1 MTLGLGIDT
10 GGTFTDAVLL
20 ELETKRVLGLSKAH
34 TTSDDLC
41 VGIKKSLEALD
52 GQSLKRV
59 GLVSLSTT
67 LATNSIVE
75 GKGGVVGYLLIG
87 SGVERP
93 LPSRYVAFVRGGH
106 TMSGRQKEPL
116 DEQAVRLAIETMKD
130 HVDAFAVTGFFSVR
144 NPEHELRVREM
155 IAAVCGLP
163 CVCGH
168 ELTQSLGFYER
179 ALTAGLN
186 AGLLPLIE
194 DLINSVRLVLSQ
206 FGIGAPLMVVRGDGA
221 LISEQVARQRPVETI
236 LSGPA
241 ASVSGAAFL
250 SDQSEGVV
258 VDIGGTTTDI
268 SVISGGRPRVREDGA
283 VVNSWATRVSAVDAF
298 TIGAGGDSEVGVYA
312 DGKVTVG
319 PKRAVPL
326 CFLASRYPYLT
337 DELREIEE
345 YGYDPVLHQPVHV
358 AVLAHTRFARSGLT
372 GEEGRVLSA
381 LADGPH
387 SLFHLGKVLCSDPN
401 LLPLAELERRGIIVR
416 ACITPTDVLHFKG
429 EYVVYDREAAEA
441 GMRILA
447 KRGGMDPHQLAEL
460 VVEQLTRRI
469 ASGIIEK
476 LVMDARGTRH
486 VRKDDSYQ
494 YFVNTMCSDGSG
506 KGTYEIRFK
515 LAKPIIGIGA
525 PASAYLPEVARRLCA
540 KLIIP
545 PHSEVANA
553 VGAISGDVVESVECL
568 VRSDESGYFLV
579 HSPRSM
585 RIFRSMEDA
594 IAYAEREGADLVT
607 WKAALSGAHEAQ
619 VISSRD
625 ESWCTTG
632 LGGADPVFLEA
643 RVRVTAYGKPKWEAK
658 SGHE

>member
-10 GGTFTDAVLL
+10 GGTFTDSVLM

-34 TTSDDLC
+34 TTQDDLC
-41 VGIKKSLEALD
+41 VGIKKSLQALD
-52 GQSLKRV
+52 HQSLRRV

-75 GKGGVVGYLLIG
+75 GRGGVVGYLLIG

-93 LPSRYVAFVRGGH
+93 LPSRYVASLRGGH
-106 TMSGRQKEPL
+106 TMSGHEREPL
-116 DEQAVRLAIETMKD
+116 DEQAARLAIEAMKD

-144 NPEHELRVREM
+144 NPEHELRVRDIITGLCE
-155 IAAVCGLP
+155 LP

-186 AGLLPLIE
+186 AGLLPLIR
-194 DLINSVRLVLSQ
+194 DLIDSVRSVLSN
-206 FGIGAPLMVVRGDGA
+206 FGISAPLMVVRGDGA

-250 SDQSEGVV
+250 SDQSEGIV

-268 SVISGGRPRVREDGA
+268 SVINEGRPRVRADGA

-298 TIGAGGDSEVGVYA
+298 TIGAGGDSEVGVNA

-326 CFLASRYPYLT
+326 CFLASRYPYLA
-337 DELREIEE
+337 DELKEIEE

-358 AVLAHTRFARSGLT
+358 AVLAHTRSARSGLT

-381 LADGPH
+381 LAEGPH
-387 SLFHLGKVLCSDPN
+387 SLFHLGKMLGSDPN
-401 LLPLAELERRGIIVR
+401 LLPLAELERRGILIR
-416 ACITPTDVLHFKG
+416 ACITPTDVLHFRG
-429 EYVVYDREAAEA
+429 EYVVYERRVAEA

-447 KRGGMDPHQLAEL
+447 RRGGMDSHQLAACVL
-460 VVEQLTRRI
+460 EQLTRRI

-476 LVMDARGTRH
+476 LVMDARCTRH
-486 VRKDDSYQ
+486 VKKDHNYQ
-494 YFVNTMCSDGSG
+494 YFVNEMCGDGNG
-506 KGTYEIRFK
+506 KKTFQIRFAV
-515 LAKPIIGIGA
+515 AKPIIGIGA

-540 KLIIP
+540 RLVIP

-568 VRSDESGYFLV
+568 IRSDENGYFLV
-579 HSPRSM
+579 HSPRSR
-585 RIFRSMEDA
+585 RIFRSMDDA
-594 IAYAEREGADLVT
+594 LAYAEREGADLVT
-607 WKAALSGAHEAQ
+607 WKAALSGAHQTQ

-625 ESWCTTG
+625 ESWCPTG
-632 LGGADPVFLEA
+632 LGGADPVFVEA
-643 RVRVTAYGKPKWEAK
+643 RVKVTAFGKPRWEAK
-658 SGHE
+658 DGHE